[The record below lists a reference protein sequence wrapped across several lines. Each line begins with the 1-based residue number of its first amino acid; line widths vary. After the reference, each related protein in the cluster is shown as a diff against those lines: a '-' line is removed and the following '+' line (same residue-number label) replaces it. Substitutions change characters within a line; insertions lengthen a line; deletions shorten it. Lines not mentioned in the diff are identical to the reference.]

1 MRFRDR
7 IMKLHFCKIQIKS
20 LFWFQVRA
28 KNNIHN
34 QIKSGASKQPT
45 NILFTIS
52 PYVHQRAPKEG
63 VGSISKFTFTCDL
76 KRKKKNVTG
85 STMHTARFLFLKS
98 AIPFL
103 KVKKYIS
110 IFLYICRNVVHINSL
125 C

>member
-1 MRFRDR
+1 
-7 IMKLHFCKIQIKS
+7 MKLHFCKIQIKS

-76 KRKKKNVTG
+76 KRKKKKKRNREYDAHCKV
-85 STMHTARFLFLKS
+85 
-98 AIPFL
+98 PFF
-103 KVKKYIS
+103 KK
-110 IFLYICRNVVHINSL
+110 CNSFS
-125 C
+125 